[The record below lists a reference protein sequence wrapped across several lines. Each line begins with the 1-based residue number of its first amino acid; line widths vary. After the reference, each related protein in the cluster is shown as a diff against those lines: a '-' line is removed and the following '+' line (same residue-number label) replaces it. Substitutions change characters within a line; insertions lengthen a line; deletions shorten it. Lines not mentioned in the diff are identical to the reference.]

1 MAYNLRTGLIGS
13 GDIDINVSLSDL
25 TAANITSGV
34 FTVDRIPDMSA
45 NKITADTLDA
55 VRIPNISANKI
66 TADTLDAARI
76 PNISATKITADT
88 LDTARIPN
96 ISANKI
102 TSDTLHVDRIPN
114 LDAAKITSGVI
125 NTQRIPSIVN
135 GHIDDNSIDS
145 IKIDQ
150 ASGAFGLGLI
160 PTIPDFK
167 IAVNSIGSSKIKI
180 DTGAFASA
188 LIPNI
193 PAAKVAPG
201 EALTNSIDATLL
213 EGVTVLSK
221 KNNQTP
227 ATGGGL
233 GCEGDFDC
241 EGHATIEGDL
251 GCEGHL
257 ECEGDATFGSTL
269 TDLCKIKG
277 KLITSGGHHHAATY
291 PIMPPGYPSQYGGG
305 GSAPIY
311 YTRKIQI
318 KPTDFMPNDDQS
330 YFNLGVYD
338 AYAIGYAQSGTSAYG
353 AIKTHTSTHEMFA
366 YVSIPDGY
374 KTRSLKIIG
383 FTLTPSTTAS
393 NSYVPLTGRNVYAH
407 KVYMDT
413 NVKLQIASGTI
424 NSEII
429 VSATTYDE
437 ENFLLIEVATA
448 STSDGIYGGWVE
460 IEPV

>member
-13 GDIDINVSLSDL
+13 GDIDINVSLSNL

-55 VRIPNISANKI
+55 ARIPNISANKI

-76 PNISATKITADT
+76 PDI
-88 LDTARIPN
+88 
-96 ISANKI
+96 
-102 TSDTLHVDRIPN
+102 
-114 LDAAKITSGVI
+114 DAAKITSGVI
-125 NTQRIPSIVN
+125 DAQRIPSIVN
-135 GHIDDNSIDS
+135 GHINDNSIDS
-145 IKIDQ
+145 VKINQ

-167 IAVNSIGSSKIKI
+167 IAVNSIGSSKIKT
-180 DTGAFASA
+180 DSGAFASA

-221 KNNQTP
+221 KNSQTP

-233 GCEGDFDC
+233 GCEGDLEC
-241 EGHATIEGDL
+241 EGDATFEGDL
-251 GCEGHL
+251 GCEGNATFEGNL
-257 ECEGDATFGSTL
+257 ECEGDATFGNTL
-269 TDLCKIKG
+269 TDLCKVKG

-291 PIMPPGYPSQYGGG
+291 PIMPPGYPSQYGGA

-318 KPTDFMPNDDQS
+318 KPTDFMTNDDQS

-353 AIKTHTSTHEMFA
+353 AIKTHTSSHEMFA

-383 FTLTPSTTAS
+383 FTLVPSTTAA

-407 KVYMDT
+407 KVFMDT

-429 VSATTYDE
+429 VSATTYHE
-437 ENFLLIEVATA
+437 ENFLLIEVVTT
-448 STSDGIYGGWVE
+448 STTDGIYGGWVE